1 MRKKISIVIINK
13 YFFNNYFEYLL
24 NCLKNNYTL
33 TIIIND
39 DLKDYLKKHRF
50 YKRYKHSIHFYRNH
64 ISVTSIRRRMWIFRW
79 CKIHKKPKLR
89 IFLKKSFPTFHT
101 YLNQNLILNERKQE
115 KKKFFFLNNILNY
128 LSYNYPRN
136 IFYYF
141 LSYKYIYKIYS
152 KIFDHKHKGKKFEF
166 YDIIN
171 KINPNLILFP
181 NRLAEVETYKIL
193 KDLEYFKKIK
203 SFFIVDKWD
212 NLGSKTAF
220 LNKPNFLGLW
230 GQQSLQLAKINH
242 DFEQKNIFKIGSV
255 RLSEKIVNFKKKKF
269 IFKPRN
275 EIIYLGSSSSE
286 AIELNFLIKLNA
298 EFLKNKLKTKIIY
311 RIHPRADKRL
321 ISSIKQKKL
330 KQVKIDGEKK
340 YKNIHYIVKNSILN
354 FSTSITT
361 VSLESLFLKR
371 PHYIFLD
378 KNDYSFYSSYNH
390 YLIADHYKGLNN
402 FKGIKIF
409 FEEKKFLNH
418 IISKVKN
425 YLKSKNIDLINTE
438 KFDLFHIDNG
448 KNFGENLNRVLNK
461 VI

>member
-1 MRKKISIVIINK
+1 MRPRDHNLLSEIKFLNEKLN
-13 YFFNNYFEYLL
+13 FNQ
-24 NCLKNNYTL
+24 
-33 TIIIND
+33 I
-39 DLKDYLKKHRF
+39 
-50 YKRYKHSIHFYRNH
+50 
-64 ISVTSIRRRMWIFRW
+64 ISVILVGIS
-79 CKIHKKPKLR
+79 
-89 IFLKKSFPTFHT
+89 
-101 YLNQNLILNERKQE
+101 LI
-115 KKKFFFLNNILNY
+115 Y
-128 LSYNYPRN
+128 
-136 IFYYF
+136 
-141 LSYKYIYKIYS
+141 
-152 KIFDHKHKGKKFEF
+152 
-166 YDIIN
+166 
-171 KINPNLILFP
+171 
-181 NRLAEVETYKIL
+181 
-193 KDLEYFKKIK
+193 
-203 SFFIVDKWD
+203 
-212 NLGSKTAF
+212 
-220 LNKPNFLGLW
+220 
-230 GQQSLQLAKINH
+230 
-242 DFEQKNIFKIGSV
+242 
-255 RLSEKIVNFKKKKF
+255 
-269 IFKPRN
+269 
-275 EIIYLGSSSSE
+275 
-286 AIELNFLIKLNA
+286 FLIKLNA

-418 IISKVKN
+418 MISKVKN